1 MASRLASLWNRG
13 LRQIGNGLSTLFVDR
28 MRSIRKTRNYA
39 CTSSVFFNDL
49 ARATQ

>member
-13 LRQIGNGLSTLFVDR
+13 LRQLGNGLSTLFVVR

-49 ARATQ
+49 VRATQ